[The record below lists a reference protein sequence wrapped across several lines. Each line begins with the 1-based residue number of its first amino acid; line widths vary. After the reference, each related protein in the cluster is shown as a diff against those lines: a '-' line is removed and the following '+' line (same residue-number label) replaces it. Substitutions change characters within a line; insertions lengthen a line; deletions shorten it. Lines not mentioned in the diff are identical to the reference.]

1 MGTNVINVNDVINAI
16 NIITEIIIIMI
27 SMIWME
33 INITIH
39 MQAACG
45 GITAKILSLILM
57 GTNVINSL
65 SAKSIL
71 VGEKLIAT
79 YSIST

>member
-16 NIITEIIIIMI
+16 NSITEIIIIMV

-45 GITAKILSLILM
+45 GITAKILQL
-57 GTNVINSL
+57 
-65 SAKSIL
+65 
-71 VGEKLIAT
+71 
-79 YSIST
+79 